1 MLLSSSFRS
10 VLTCS
15 ILYLSWFL
23 MLQLISLFITGSV
36 SLRKMKPTA
45 TELSQTYDPVAVGRK
60 KILPNCWQLTRI
72 QHWLEWVLD
81 FLHTQSLKNTG
92 QSQIWSLRSFH
103 EHSFQN
109 IFALQKTFHKHDQV
123 EYTPILLQATSLK
136 ETLSLCRSI
145 RRNRQKSF
153 KWATVLQDLKPLRD
167 FYYFKTWNTKVG
179 L

>member
-1 MLLSSSFRS
+1 MLH
-10 VLTCS
+10 
-15 ILYLSWFL
+15 
-23 MLQLISLFITGSV
+23 SLFIMIPNVTADLTIYHWLSEPQKDEAY
-36 SLRKMKPTA
+36 SYRTKPNLWSCCCWK
-45 TELSQTYDPVAVGRK
+45 E